1 MVRVV
6 GTDSGTKSYDI
17 FGFDDE
23 TNEFFV
29 DESIPRDEVVA
40 NPYIVVKRLK
50 EIDKRFGVDAIVA
63 SSGYGMP
70 LKLAKDATDEE
81 IALATFV
88 TENDVRKRLRIMG
101 LRKLMK
107 LLKEDPDLNYKTYF
121 TPGVIYLPTVPI
133 HRKVNRVDMGTS
145 DKVYTAALAIARHA
159 ELFKVDYSNVNIIA
173 IEIGFAYT
181 SALAVRN
188 GEIVDAMAGTA
199 GFPGYLGSGF
209 IDGETAYAI
218 SNTVEFS
225 KELLFK
231 GGAAYLSGLDPFKT
245 PIEEFVSSEPVG
257 YELLLESVAKDF
269 LVLLYSTKPST
280 IYLSGRFSRI
290 PKLVE
295 DVKKRIESALNFTN
309 YKPQVL
315 ELKGLSGVSKQA
327 AEGAAIIASGLAG
340 GKYKRLVEVMKL
352 KESRGTIFDYVT
364 IVDKEQLLKRFSKY
378 VD

>member
-1 MVRVV
+1 VVRVV